1 MFVVMVYAGTL
12 FCRRTRNKGLRPHQS
27 NHVPSPKI
35 QGRRQRMG
43 AVCCDKRP
51 FQANAKVL
59 ALKLPPQGV
68 HVGRDLGLTIKN
80 AVPPSHISACM
91 QQTNTSSTGRWS
103 HMLVT
108 NYNHTFQPVYSQG
121 QRNSQDAF
129 CSSPHLIIESQLS
142 GTCRQSGSTKHPR
155 CRKKHARGFCDTAHY
170 AGNQATTSP
179 ALEHQNAL

>member
-1 MFVVMVYAGTL
+1 MNIHTTSSSRWTRTQPRNGNLHRRNRRLVLRQALWAHTPEAQNKGNKKKVQMNKLDVVMMVNAGTL
-12 FCRRTRNKGLRPHQS
+12 FCRRTRTNRLTPHQS

-91 QQTNTSSTGRWS
+91 QQPNTS
-103 HMLVT
+103 
-108 NYNHTFQPVYSQG
+108 
-121 QRNSQDAF
+121 
-129 CSSPHLIIESQLS
+129 
-142 GTCRQSGSTKHPR
+142 
-155 CRKKHARGFCDTAHY
+155 
-170 AGNQATTSP
+170 
-179 ALEHQNAL
+179 